1 MIVPEVIN
9 IITKGKK
16 EGKIMEQKQE
26 KIILICDEIKALSD
40 DAQQFMLGF
49 AAGRVAA
56 AAKEGREPSQDEKKP
71 A

>member
-1 MIVPEVIN
+1 
-9 IITKGKK
+9 
-16 EGKIMEQKQE
+16 MEQKQE